1 MSVVES
7 IVNDFIQWTYTVY
20 VTFNNP
26 RREWDGTLTPVV
38 AILLPTPHCALALA
52 FRHLPEPCLR
62 AVRFFVFRPC
72 SIGGLYILTDTG
84 TADLEVLLDVNV
96 LKNTFGGAATL
107 KPDTTSA
114 PTSTPTSQIT
124 SAPTLAPSNATSLGM
139 GTKEVRNTLKR
150 TTLKNWTAT
159 RRSRGGG
166 RRLALRALSAPCITC
181 SRTGDWSMAA
191 ATTMEY
197 TFVGAA
203 TIKRVIG
210 D

>member
-1 MSVVES
+1 MES

-72 SIGGLYILTDTG
+72 SIGGFYILTDTG

-107 KPDTTSA
+107 KPETT
-114 PTSTPTSQIT
+114 
-124 SAPTLAPSNATSLGM
+124 
-139 GTKEVRNTLKR
+139 
-150 TTLKNWTAT
+150 
-159 RRSRGGG
+159 
-166 RRLALRALSAPCITC
+166 
-181 SRTGDWSMAA
+181 
-191 ATTMEY
+191 
-197 TFVGAA
+197 
-203 TIKRVIG
+203 
-210 D
+210 